1 MVRLPHRRSADKLP
15 TVSRYCLLSVSID
28 QLDKADAPLIPEAFI
43 YLLGVQCLVS
53 LSDGLARYTSP
64 LYNTIAV
71 QKPPAGSIEA
81 PRARAHSTLLR
92 CPTCPKPSL
101 PVRDAE
107 RSVAC
112 ASCGPLLPPYHEPL
126 RLHLR

>member
-43 YLLGVQCLVS
+43 YLLGVACLVS

-71 QKPPAGSIEA
+71 QKPPAGSMEPA
-81 PRARAHSTLLR
+81 RALAHSTLLR
-92 CPTCPKPSL
+92 CPKPSL

-112 ASCGPLLPPYHEPL
+112 ASCGPLPPYHEPL
-126 RLHLR
+126 RVHLR